1 MGQAITLEALAEAVE
16 EDSVDRLEEEDRL
29 EEDRLEEDRLA
40 AEAAGLSE
48 VQAAGYLAVT
58 CRPPGNNCFCR
69 REICST
75 E

>member
-1 MGQAITLEALAEAVE
+1 MGQVITLEALAEAVE

-29 EEDRLEEDRLA
+29 EEDPLV

-58 CRPPGNNCFCR
+58 CRPPGNNCVY
-69 REICST
+69 IHI
-75 E
+75 

>member
-16 EDSVDRLEEEDRL
+16 EDSVDRLE

>member
-1 MGQAITLEALAEAVE
+1 MGQAITLEALAEVVE
-16 EDSVDRLEEEDRL
+16 EDSVVDPL

-58 CRPPGNNCFCR
+58 CRPPGNNCLY
-69 REICST
+69 IHI
-75 E
+75 